1 MKPNVVLRTSSLT
14 ETRDFNINIMAEF
27 TKPVFG
33 FGTSIVEVSGGRLI
47 RQVQQTNNK
56 QIIPYR

>member
-14 ETRDFNINIMAEF
+14 ETRDFNINIIAEF

-33 FGTSIVEVSGGRLI
+33 FVTSIVDVSGGRLI
-47 RQVQQTNNK
+47 RQV
-56 QIIPYR
+56 